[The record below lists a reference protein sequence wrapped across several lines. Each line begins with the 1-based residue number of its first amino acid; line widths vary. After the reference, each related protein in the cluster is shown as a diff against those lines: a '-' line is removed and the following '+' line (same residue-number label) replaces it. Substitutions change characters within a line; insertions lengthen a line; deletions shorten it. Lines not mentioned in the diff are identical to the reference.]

1 MLSQT
6 LRCRCRVRYELK
18 TGFIEKEIMCF
29 HKFQLRNCPDNF
41 YILAKSNDGCIE
53 AIRSNKYKM
62 LGIMWHPERGELD
75 LIDQN
80 LIKDF
85 YK

>member
-1 MLSQT
+1 M
-6 LRCRCRVRYELK
+6 
-18 TGFIEKEIMCF
+18 
-29 HKFQLRNCPDNF
+29 
-41 YILAKSNDGCIE
+41 AKSNDGCIE

-80 LIKDF
+80 LIKKILSMKGLILQLVEVEEWGEITSNSHKCLVEVRLYINRFAD
-85 YK
+85 

>member
-1 MLSQT
+1 MKKKLFVIIISNLEIAQII
-6 LRCRCRVRYELK
+6 
-18 TGFIEKEIMCF
+18 FIFWQNQMMVA
-29 HKFQLRNCPDNF
+29 L
-41 YILAKSNDGCIE
+41 

-85 YK
+85 YQ